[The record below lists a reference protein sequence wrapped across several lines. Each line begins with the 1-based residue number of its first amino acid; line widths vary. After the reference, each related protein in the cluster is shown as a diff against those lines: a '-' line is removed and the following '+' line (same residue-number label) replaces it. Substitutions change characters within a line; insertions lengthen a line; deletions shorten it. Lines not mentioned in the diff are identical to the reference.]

1 MLAASPSAPRGP
13 LLVVA
18 AAIRDPRGRW
28 LLQQRRPGKHHA
40 GLWEFPGG
48 KVEQG
53 EAPRAAL
60 CREVAEELGLT
71 LDPAALR
78 PLGFAEDAGES
89 AGSALVLLLFGAE
102 SEHCGTAAG
111 REGQSWGWFARAD
124 LAALAL
130 APLDRALIAV
140 LPAERR

>member
-28 LLQQRRPGKHHA
+28 LLQQRLPGKHHA

-60 CREVAEELGLT
+60 CREVSEELGLT
-71 LDPAALR
+71 LDPAALH
-78 PLGFAEDAGES
+78 PLGFAEDAGE
-89 AGSALVLLLFGAE
+89 GGGPALVLLLFGAGLGL
-102 SEHCGTAAG
+102 CATAAG
-111 REGQSWGWFARAD
+111 REGQRWGWFARAE
-124 LAALAL
+124 LEALAL
-130 APLDRALIAV
+130 APLDRALTAV
-140 LPAERR
+140 LPAGPA